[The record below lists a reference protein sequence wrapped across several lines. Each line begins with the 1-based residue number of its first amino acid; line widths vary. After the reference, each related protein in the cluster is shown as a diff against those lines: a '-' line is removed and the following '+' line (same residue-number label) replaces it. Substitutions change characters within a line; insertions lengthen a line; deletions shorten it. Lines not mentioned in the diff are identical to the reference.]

1 MALVVTGQAHHHGQA
16 VGDVQHRVQHGQLL
30 GVVQRRGLAGAAAHD
45 QAVNAGRGVVAHQPA
60 QRAAIDGAARERRD
74 QGNPDALERDV

>member
-30 GVVQRRGLAGAAAHD
+30 GVVQRRGLAGAAHD
-45 QAVNAGRGVVAHQPA
+45 QAVNAGRGVVAHQ
-60 QRAAIDGAARERRD
+60 RRSAPPSTAPPENGVTRGI
-74 QGNPDALERDV
+74 QMPWNGDV